1 MYFRALIGVK
11 LPGDPAN
18 SFLLCVLLPCAAKC
32 QWPMASLACFIV
44 LGFKEAH
51 SPWDVYS

>member
-18 SFLLCVLLPCAAKC
+18 SFLLCVLLPCAAKY
-32 QWPMASLACFIV
+32 QRPMASLACFIV